1 MSNHLYFGVVSG
13 TLRRYN
19 TGVHRKEPLTA
30 AVVAPACCQR
40 KLSVCPVFDWWWQKT
55 KLNNAA
61 AAAAV
66 RRDDD
71 GDRSRQ
77 AAVISLWTYYVRVS
91 VGLCRL
97 PSASRPIN
105 YINV

>member
-1 MSNHLYFGVVSG
+1 VSNHLYFGVVSG

-61 AAAAV
+61 AAAVV
-66 RRDDD
+66 RRRQVETSGGNFALDVLRACV
-71 GDRSRQ
+71 GRS
-77 AAVISLWTYYVRVS
+77 
-91 VGLCRL
+91 L
-97 PSASRPIN
+97 PTAKCSPAD
-105 YINV
+105 